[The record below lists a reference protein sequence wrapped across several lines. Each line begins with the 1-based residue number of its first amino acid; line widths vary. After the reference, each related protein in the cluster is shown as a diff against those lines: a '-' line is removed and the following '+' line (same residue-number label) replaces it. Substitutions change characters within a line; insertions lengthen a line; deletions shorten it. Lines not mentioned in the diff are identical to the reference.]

1 MDISREAIICSGRH
15 LATAN
20 EITLG
25 KKPAGFGGVCQGC
38 EFEAACRAVRTEPA
52 SSALNLGATVGSVQ
66 LDACG
71 NEESTP
77 LNGGPALSYDDIPLV
92 MRVEGVLPIL
102 RVKKPTVYELVRS
115 GQLRSIRV
123 GNQIRILKQDLI
135 AFIKQEPAP
144 GSEADY
150 QQTQNSAKE

>member
-15 LATAN
+15 LAAAN

-25 KKPAGFGGVCQGC
+25 KRPAGFGGVCQGC
-38 EFEAACRAVRTEPA
+38 EFEAACRAARTEPTA
-52 SSALNLGATVGSVQ
+52 SVHNLGVTAGSVQ

-71 NEESTP
+71 NGESAP
-77 LNGGPALSYDDIPLV
+77 LNGGPALSFDDIPLV

-150 QQTQNSAKE
+150 LQNQNSAKE